1 MWGGRISGKEI
12 IGKSGFYS
20 NINPG
25 NQVMADRGFLIG
37 DHLARLGATLV
48 MPPFLKGRKQLPGCD
63 VQRARQL
70 SALRI
75 HVERAIER
83 IKIFRILK
91 NTLPLT
97 LVPLSSDILTI
108 CCALSNL
115 RPKLNK

>member
-1 MWGGRISGKEI
+1 MVSLAFTGREDIR
-12 IGKSGFYS
+12 GKSGFYG

-25 NQVMADRGFLIG
+25 NQVMADGFLIG

-48 MPPFLKGRKQLPGCD
+48 MPPFLKGRKQLPECD
-63 VQRARQL
+63 VERARQL
-70 SALRI
+70 SALLI

-83 IKIFRILK
+83 IKIFSIL
-91 NTLPLT
+91 NNMLPLT

-115 RPKLNK
+115 RLKLIK